1 MKSDRAQLMEML
13 LDRTELWE
21 RRQRRVR
28 ALALVAA
35 IAPFLTAVVAVIY
48 GVTTGRRDILLWAV
62 IPATVALLNVF
73 AYWRAGTRLAI
84 ARYIICWSTLIG
96 LALSTLVYGIQFG
109 IMAAFTTWT
118 ILLFAL
124 LFTPQ
129 MALIPAGVT
138 VLTVLLAAGIE
149 ALGIGPFIDLDDQAA
164 FVGNLTIAL
173 VYPLAMVGTV
183 HAYADYLME
192 TFGLIGQL
200 VRQETTSL
208 TEANQMVATSVQQQ
222 ASAVQEISA
231 TAEELART
239 AERLTTHSRQL
250 NDVVEHATQEAR
262 EGGQLIGTILDQL
275 VHLGTSMQDL
285 ARQMVHLGEQ
295 SQRIGEIVEII
306 QRISDDTHL
315 IALNASIEAASAG
328 QHGQRFGAIAA
339 EIRRLAEDVL
349 KASGEV
355 RRIIPDLQQGLQ
367 NVVLSLESGVQR
379 AEELGQQAQTARN
392 HLKQM
397 VDSFEDIA
405 IAAQELRTVAEELAS
420 VSEEM
425 RASMNDLSQ
434 VTHRLADISHQ
445 NVQTA
450 ESLDALVALMPRM
463 GL

>member
-1 MKSDRAQLMEML
+1 MQML
-13 LDRTELWE
+13 IDRTELWE

-28 ALALVAA
+28 TLALVAA
-35 IAPFLTAVVAVIY
+35 IAPLLTAVVAVVY
-48 GVTTGRRDILLWAV
+48 GFIAQRMDILLWAV
-62 IPATVALLNVF
+62 IPTSVALVNFF
-73 AYWRAGTRLAI
+73 AYWRAGYRLAT
-84 ARYIICWSTLIG
+84 ARHLICWSTLIG
-96 LALSTLVYGIQFG
+96 LALSTLIYGIQFG

-129 MALIPAGVT
+129 MALIPAGVIA
-138 VLTVLLAAGIE
+138 LTVVLAALLE
-149 ALGIGPFIDLDDQAA
+149 WLKVGPLIPLDRQAA
-164 FVGNLTIAL
+164 FVGNLTIGL
-173 VYPLAMVGTV
+173 IYPLAMVGTV

-192 TFGLIGQL
+192 TFTMIGHL
-200 VRQETTSL
+200 VREETSSL
-208 TEANQMVATSVQQQ
+208 AEANQQVATSAQQQ

-239 AERLTTHSRQL
+239 AERLTAHSRQL
-250 NDVVEHATQEAR
+250 GEVVEHATQEAR

-275 VHLGTSMQDL
+275 VHMGNSMQEL
-285 ARQMVHLGEQ
+285 AQQMVHLGEQ

-355 RRIIPDLQQGLQ
+355 RRIIPELQQGLQ
-367 NVVLSLESGVQR
+367 NVVLTLESGVQQ
-379 AEELGQQAQTARN
+379 AEDLGERAQTARN
-392 HLKQM
+392 HLRQM
-397 VDSFEDIA
+397 VTSFDDIS

-420 VSEEM
+420 VSEQM
-425 RASMNDLSQ
+425 RASLNDLSQ

-450 ESLDALVALMPRM
+450 EALDALVALMPRM